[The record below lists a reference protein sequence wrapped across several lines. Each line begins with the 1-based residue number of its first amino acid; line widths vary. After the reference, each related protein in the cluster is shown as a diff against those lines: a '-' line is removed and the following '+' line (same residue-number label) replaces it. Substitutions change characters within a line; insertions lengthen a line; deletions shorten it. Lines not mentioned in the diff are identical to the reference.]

1 MDPIEAIAERRI
13 REAIELGKLENLP
26 GAGKP
31 LKLDDDSQ
39 VPPELRAAYRVLKN
53 AGFLPPEVELR
64 REIREAED
72 LLRSAIDVGVSDRA
86 QRRLE
91 YLRLRLSV
99 AGRKDLRLQKDYY
112 EAVCDRLEGG
122 A

>member
-26 GAGKP
+26 GTGKP
-31 LKLDDDSQ
+31 LELDDDSH

-53 AGFLPPEVELR
+53 AGFLPHEVGLR

-72 LLRSAIDVGVSDRA
+72 LLRSAIDADVSDRA
-86 QRRLE
+86 RRRIE

-99 AGRKDLRLQKDYY
+99 AGREDLRLQQDYY
-112 EAVCDRLEGG
+112 EAVCERLEEGS
-122 A
+122 